1 MFALLLPVDWLSPH
15 VVAKLLSILSPTAVA
30 RAGRGDGVSNN
41 DFGRAAATA
50 VRVALAAGTLN
61 WQLSTLELCFKR
73 CVASSPGLPSFCLH
87 LQSAAGAVAA
97 PELADQQRNRLVSL
111 CTRLLCVLQRRFVRL
126 SARFCQD
133 HILEMLSLCC
143 PRVTLCAVLA
153 SRFVWAPL
161 LKLGAADGVPLHGI
175 AELATRDSITTL
187 HDLLRDLGQ
196 ELRQARAD
204 SFNGFARISNRQTG
218 NQLYPL
224 KVCTVF
230 SLSTLPALVQPLP
243 SASKKVFLFRRDW
256 LDN

>member
-30 RAGRGDGVSNN
+30 RAGRGGGVSNN

-50 VRVALAAGTLN
+50 VRVSLAAGM
-61 WQLSTLELCFKR
+61 STIELCFKR

-87 LQSAAGAVAA
+87 LQSPAGAVAA
-97 PELADQQRNRLVSL
+97 PDPADQQRSRLVSL

-126 SARFCQD
+126 SARFCLV
-133 HILEMLSLCC
+133 HIMEMLSLCC

-230 SLSTLPALVQPLP
+230 SLSALPALVQPLP